1 MSFPLPPFWCCFPCQ
16 ELSPQLPPLQG
27 SSLLFSPISP
37 HFPLCFP
44 GEKGPW
50 WQHAPCCSW
59 WWESGGNWWWDVQV
73 WAKLQNG
80 EFNGEPP
87 AALAQ
92 HAAGESTGG
101 RCVWQFVSAS
111 VLFLCGKGIQG
122 DTRLL
127 TGFLIASFACPL
139 LQSCHLSSKVTRGWE
154 MSSPKT
160 PDHRDSSLCTSTTTL
175 V

>member
-1 MSFPLPPFWCCFPCQ
+1 M
-16 ELSPQLPPLQG
+16 
-27 SSLLFSPISP
+27 
-37 HFPLCFP
+37 
-44 GEKGPW
+44 
-50 WQHAPCCSW
+50 
-59 WWESGGNWWWDVQV
+59 QV
-73 WAKLQNG
+73 LAKSQNG

-92 HAAGESTGG
+92 HAAGESTGS

-122 DTRLL
+122 DTHLL

-139 LQSCHLSSKVTRGWE
+139 LQSCHLLSKVTRGWE
-154 MSSPKT
+154 MSRSKA
-160 PDHRDSSLCTSTTTL
+160 PDHRDSSLCTSTATF